1 MDADN
6 FWVLP
11 EFDTGVD
18 RQYWR
23 CKRCPC
29 SATCSN
35 AAWALVKACSFIC
48 ERAVRD
54 AVFAHLVISGKH
66 LLDHE
71 AATLAA
77 ANAEIEVLV
86 ETSIQRAAYCRQMT
100 KISETSAKNQPL
112 DRRGENRKGSKC
124 SSSQGG
130 KGVAIGASSRAEDGS
145 AIVRSKRPF
154 EGEDMM
160 NSQRLRMVM
169 DSVDRARMAMQ
180 SAQTVLT
187 NAAEKFQERSIACT
201 QTVGALQDEH
211 NVMSAARECMAD
223 MARDMAS

>member
-18 RQYWR
+18 RHYWR

-29 SATCSN
+29 SATCSH
-35 AAWALVKACSFIC
+35 AAWAKVKACSFIT
-48 ERAVRD
+48 EKDVRD
-54 AVFAHLVISGKH
+54 AVFSHLVNSGKH
-66 LLDHE
+66 LLDRE
-71 AATLAA
+71 AATLV
-77 ANAEIEVLV
+77 AEKAKIEVMV
-86 ETSIQRAAYCRQMT
+86 ETSIERAAYCRQMT
-100 KISETSAKNQPL
+100 KIRETRAKNQPL

-169 DSVDRARMAMQ
+169 DSVDRARMALQ

-187 NAAEKFQERSIACT
+187 NAAEEFQDRSLASS
-201 QTVGALQDEH
+201 QTVGALQINHD
-211 NVMSAARECMAD
+211 VMSAARECMAD

>member
-18 RQYWR
+18 RHYWR
-23 CKRCPC
+23 CKHCPC
-29 SATCSN
+29 IDRCSH
-35 AAWALVKACSFIC
+35 AAWVKVKACSFIS
-48 ERAVRD
+48 EKDVRD
-54 AVFAHLVISGKH
+54 AVFSHLVNSGKH
-66 LLDHE
+66 LLDRE

-77 ANAEIEVLV
+77 EMAEIEVLV

-100 KISETSAKNQPL
+100 KIRETSAKNQPL

-130 KGVAIGASSRAEDGS
+130 KGVAIGASSRAEVGS

-169 DSVDRARMAMQ
+169 DSVDRARMALQ
-180 SAQTVLT
+180 SAQKVLT
-187 NAAEKFQERSIACT
+187 NAAEKFQERSTACT
-201 QTVGALQDEH
+201 QIVGALQDEH
-211 NVMSAARECMAD
+211 DVMSAARECMAD
-223 MARDMAS
+223 MAGDMVS